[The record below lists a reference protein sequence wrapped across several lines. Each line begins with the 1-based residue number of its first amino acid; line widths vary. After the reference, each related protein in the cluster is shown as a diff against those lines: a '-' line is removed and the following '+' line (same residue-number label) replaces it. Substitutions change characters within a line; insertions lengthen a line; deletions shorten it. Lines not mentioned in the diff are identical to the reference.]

1 MIFFSIN
8 QLYSFCLILFCG
20 ILCGLIYS
28 IFCVFLIKNHQNKLI
43 NFIFN
48 FLTSIFVGILLIFSV
63 NIFYFGQFNLIIIL
77 SFFIG
82 FIWSTKTLRFLL
94 DFFETKVYYIYNK
107 SFKYIEFYFARKNE
121 SIKD

>member
-1 MIFFSIN
+1 MIFFSTN
-8 QLYSFCLILFCG
+8 QLYSFCLILFYG

-43 NFIFN
+43 NFIFK
-48 FLTSIFVGILLIFSV
+48 FIFSIFVGVLLIFSI
-63 NIFYFGQFNLIIIL
+63 NNFYFGQFNPIIIL

-82 FIWSTKTLRFLL
+82 FIWSIKTLKFLL
-94 DFFETKVYYIYNK
+94 DFFEIKVYYIYIK
-107 SFKYIEFYFARKNE
+107 SFKYIKFYFVRKNE